1 MIGAAGGVG
10 TALVQLGKLAGM
22 TIIGT
27 VSSEEKAEF
36 ARSNGADHVIY
47 YRNEDVIARTREL
60 TEGRGVGLI
69 LDHVGGPDFVGY
81 IRALGKWGTL
91 VSYNAFAGLPQENLV
106 AAMRD
111 HLDVCPAVRCFS
123 FHVYD
128 HDREGRRALMREVI
142 GALERGA
149 IRPAISARLKL
160 ADVRKAHSLLE
171 QGSGVGQDRDDALRQ
186 GLDAAGSCN
195 RSNGFRRALPVLRAD
210 RGPRATLRQMRGRL
224 KAAIS
229 RAMPAAL
236 IAVDR
241 PAIAVVASRPRAI
254 RHGQRRPRRIFR
266 RIVVFLRVVALPG
279 VVTLGIGG
287 RAVDIDRLRGVG
299 RSVLA
304 IDRCRCAVCRIHPVR
319 GLPISVIGFRVRPM
333 GRSGTHVD
341 VGGRRVNSA
350 GRHVDG

>member
-36 ARSNGADHVIY
+36 ARRNGADHVIY

-142 GALERGA
+142 GALEQRA

-160 ADVRKAHSLLE
+160 ADVRESPFAART
-171 QGSGVGQDRDDALRQ
+171 GIGVGQDRDDALRQ
-186 GLDAAGSCN
+186 GIG
-195 RSNGFRRALPVLRAD
+195 
-210 RGPRATLRQMRGRL
+210 RGGIIATE
-224 KAAIS
+224 
-229 RAMPAAL
+229 AMDFAAL
-236 IAVDR
+236 CPSCALI
-241 PAIAVVASRPRAI
+241 VA
-254 RHGQRRPRRIFR
+254 
-266 RIVVFLRVVALPG
+266 
-279 VVTLGIGG
+279 
-287 RAVDIDRLRGVG
+287 
-299 RSVLA
+299 
-304 IDRCRCAVCRIHPVR
+304 
-319 GLPISVIGFRVRPM
+319 
-333 GRSGTHVD
+333 
-341 VGGRRVNSA
+341 
-350 GRHVDG
+350 